1 MHLQEEAE
9 AITGLADPEA
19 ACQAVL
25 QRRGAATQWCC
36 VKLGSRGAVLRTRS
50 PEAVFRQHALLVRAG
65 RVEGGFQL
73 AVAVQG
79 RRSC

>member
-1 MHLQEEAE
+1 MHVQEEAE
-9 AITGLADPEA
+9 AITGCADPEA

-65 RVEGGFQL
+65 RVRGGFRLFWQCKG
-73 AVAVQG
+73 AA
-79 RRSC
+79 SC